1 MFPWCVRSE
10 ITRVFSEMISQETT
24 MLFSRAACVLAVCT
38 FFATPLA
45 AQSFNCRD
53 AEKPDE
59 VLICQNPQL
68 AALDER
74 MASMYFRLR
83 NSLAGERPRQ
93 ARGRSDDVAARAVR
107 LRARRWLYP
116 RSVRGPHRRTG
127 QILICA
133 MRPAARHQGGTA
145 GVVSRRRQPAESR
158 RRPGCGEFCRDAVSA
173 ICGGE
178 LVPGPPIGGRLE
190 RACRTG

>member
-1 MFPWCVRSE
+1 MSGGVALAGPRGRLSRNSHTSRGCFPWCVRSE
-10 ITRVFSEMISQETT
+10 ITRVFSEMISQETM

-53 AEKPDE
+53 AQKPDE

-83 NSLAGERPRQ
+83 NSLAGTPAASSKPIRRRGCRSGTAAGATLVASAACMSAASPNWPNTKPSRSPSSSSGGHDCRQYGVASPAENRGLWRPR
-93 ARGRSDDVAARAVR
+93 
-107 LRARRWLYP
+107 
-116 RSVRGPHRRTG
+116 
-127 QILICA
+127 
-133 MRPAARHQGGTA
+133 
-145 GVVSRRRQPAESR
+145 
-158 RRPGCGEFCRDAVSA
+158 EFS
-173 ICGGE
+173 
-178 LVPGPPIGGRLE
+178 
-190 RACRTG
+190 

>member
-1 MFPWCVRSE
+1 VK
-10 ITRVFSEMISQETT
+10 TTSQETL
-24 MLFSRAACVLAVCT
+24 MPFCRVACILAVCT

-83 NSLAGERPRQ
+83 NNLAGE
-93 ARGRSDDVAARAVR
+93 ARAKLEADQTTW
-107 LRARRWLYP
+107 LRERY
-116 RSVRGPHRRTG
+116 
-127 QILICA
+127 
-133 MRPAARHQGGTA
+133 
-145 GVVSRRRQPAESR
+145 
-158 RRPGCGEFCRDAVSA
+158 GCGRDAGC
-173 ICGGE
+173 IRG
-178 LVPGPPIGGRLE
+178 LYE
-190 RACRTG
+190 RRIAQLANY

>member
-1 MFPWCVRSE
+1 
-10 ITRVFSEMISQETT
+10 MISQETM

-53 AEKPDE
+53 AQKPDE

-83 NSLAGERPRQ
+83 NSLAGT
-93 ARGRSDDVAARAVR
+93 ARGKLEADQTT
-107 LRARRWLYP
+107 WLQERY
-116 RSVRGPHRRTG
+116 
-127 QILICA
+127 
-133 MRPAARHQGGTA
+133 
-145 GVVSRRRQPAESR
+145 
-158 RRPGCGEFCRDAVSA
+158 GCGRDAGCIRGLYERRIA
-173 ICGGE
+173 E
-178 LVPGPPIGGRLE
+178 LAE
-190 RACRTG
+190 Y

>member
-1 MFPWCVRSE
+1 M
-10 ITRVFSEMISQETT
+10 M
-24 MLFSRAACVLAVCT
+24 MLFCRVACILAICT

-83 NSLAGERPRQ
+83 NNLAGE
-93 ARGRSDDVAARAVR
+93 ARAKLEADQTTW
-107 LRARRWLYP
+107 LRERY
-116 RSVRGPHRRTG
+116 
-127 QILICA
+127 
-133 MRPAARHQGGTA
+133 
-145 GVVSRRRQPAESR
+145 
-158 RRPGCGEFCRDAVSA
+158 GCGRDAGC
-173 ICGGE
+173 IRG
-178 LVPGPPIGGRLE
+178 LYE
-190 RACRTG
+190 RRIAQLANY